1 MPIYEYFCSD
11 CNKDVS
17 ILFLSY
23 SEATENNPTCPDC
36 GNKKLERLLSQ
47 VSISQKKKEPDTVK
61 TPSRNSDLEDPKS
74 LAEEMNKAS
83 RNSKA
88 DYGNDFKEVA
98 GRLEKG
104 ESPVSIEKKLRKR
117 VGETMETH

>member
-1 MPIYEYFCSD
+1 MPIYEYYCSD
-11 CNKDVS
+11 CSKDIS

-23 SEATENNPTCPDC
+23 SEATESSPTCPDC
-36 GNKKLERLLSQ
+36 GNKKLERLLSK
-47 VSISQKKKEPDTVK
+47 VSITHNKKEKKAINKPTK
-61 TPSRNSDLEDPKS
+61 NSDLENPRS
-74 LAEEMNKAS
+74 LADTMKKAS
-83 RNSKA
+83 RSSKA
-88 DYGNDFKEVA
+88 DYGDDFKEVT